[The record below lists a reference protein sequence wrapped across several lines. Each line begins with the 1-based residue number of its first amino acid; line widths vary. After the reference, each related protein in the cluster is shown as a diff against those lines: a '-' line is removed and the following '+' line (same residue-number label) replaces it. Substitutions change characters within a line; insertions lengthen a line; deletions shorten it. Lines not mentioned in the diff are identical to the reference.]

1 MECFVIFVMAW
12 CWCNATESKPQNVMH
27 HFKTTHPIYMKRQ
40 ISTLLILIGLAGCS
54 NNQTTKTER
63 EGEPTI
69 YSVTDNDTEM
79 NDAIETANKTLD
91 KFNVAL
97 TSSNPDFKYFALK
110 TRFTNSNGGEHIWVS
125 NITLKDNKYYGV
137 VDNLPES
144 TTDVKIGDTIQIVN
158 DNISDWMYIDN
169 QKLRGGF
176 TIRLLRKR
184 MTEPE
189 RKQFDAENGLIIE
202 D

>member
-1 MECFVIFVMAW
+1 
-12 CWCNATESKPQNVMH
+12 
-27 HFKTTHPIYMKRQ
+27 MKVY
-40 ISTLLILIGLAGCS
+40 ISTLLILLVLVGCN

-69 YSVTDNDTEM
+69 YSVKDTDTEM
-79 NDAIETANKTLD
+79 NEAIQTANQTLD
-91 KFNVAL
+91 KFNAAL
-97 TSSNPDFKYFALK
+97 KSSNPDFKYFALK
-110 TRFTNSNGGEHIWVS
+110 THFKTPNGGEHIWVS
-125 NITLKDNKYYGV
+125 NITLEDNKYFGV

-144 TTDVKIGDTIQIVN
+144 TTDVKIGDTIQIQN
-158 DNISDWMYIDN
+158 DNISDWMYADN
-169 QKLRGGF
+169 QKLCGGF

-202 D
+202 E

>member
-1 MECFVIFVMAW
+1 
-12 CWCNATESKPQNVMH
+12 
-27 HFKTTHPIYMKRQ
+27 MKRN
-40 ISTLLILIGLAGCS
+40 ILTILILLGLVSCNS
-54 NNQTTKTER
+54 NQTTKTER

-69 YSVTDNDTEM
+69 YSVTDNDAEM
-79 NDAIETANKTLD
+79 NDAIKTANQTLD
-91 KFNVAL
+91 KFNTAL
-97 TSSNPDFKYFALK
+97 ISGNKDFKYFALK
-110 TRFTNSNGGEHIWVS
+110 TRFKTPNGGEHIWVS
-125 NITLKDNKYYGV
+125 NITHKDKKYFGI

-144 TTDVKIGDTIQIVN
+144 TTDVQIGDTIQIVN
-158 DNISDWMYIDN
+158 DNISDWMYVDN

-189 RKQFDAENGLIIE
+189 RKQFDTENGLIIE

>member
-1 MECFVIFVMAW
+1 MHLFTNVTFMKPYFLTIIILLGVVS
-12 CWCNATESKPQNVMH
+12 CNS
-27 HFKTTHPIYMKRQ
+27 
-40 ISTLLILIGLAGCS
+40 
-54 NNQTTKTER
+54 NQTTKIER

-69 YSVTDNDTEM
+69 YGVTDNDTEM
-79 NDAIETANKTLD
+79 NEAIRTANQTLD
-91 KFNVAL
+91 KFNSAL
-97 TSSNPDFKYFALK
+97 KSGNAEFKYFALK
-110 TRFTNSNGGEHIWVS
+110 IRFKTPYGGEHIWVS
-125 NITLKDNKYYGV
+125 NITLKDNKYFGV

-144 TTDVKIGDTIQIVN
+144 TTDVRIGDSIQIVN

-176 TIRLLRKR
+176 SLRLLRKR

>member
-1 MECFVIFVMAW
+1 
-12 CWCNATESKPQNVMH
+12 
-27 HFKTTHPIYMKRQ
+27 MKRH
-40 ISTLLILIGLAGCS
+40 ISTLLILLGLAGCN

-63 EGEPTI
+63 EGEQTI

-79 NDAIETANKTLD
+79 NEAINTANQTLD
-91 KFNVAL
+91 KFNLAL
-97 TSSNPDFKYFALK
+97 MSSNLDFKYFALK
-110 TRFTNSNGGEHIWVS
+110 TRFKTPNGGEHIWVS
-125 NITLKDNKYYGV
+125 NISLKDNKYYGV
-137 VDNLPES
+137 VANLPKS

-169 QKLRGGF
+169 QKLCGGF

>member
-1 MECFVIFVMAW
+1 
-12 CWCNATESKPQNVMH
+12 
-27 HFKTTHPIYMKRQ
+27 MKQ
-40 ISTLLILIGLAGCS
+40 HISTLLILIGLAGCN

-79 NDAIETANKTLD
+79 NEAIKTANQTLD
-91 KFNVAL
+91 QFNVAL
-97 TSSNPDFKYFALK
+97 ISSNPDLQYFALK
-110 TRFTNSNGGEHIWVS
+110 TRFKTPNGGEHIWVS
-125 NITLKDNKYYGV
+125 NITFEDNKYYGV

-144 TTDVKIGDTIQIVN
+144 TTDVKIGDTIQIVK
-158 DNISDWMYIDN
+158 DNISDWMYVDN
-169 QKLRGGF
+169 QKLLGGF

-184 MTEPE
+184 MTELE
-189 RKQFDAENGLIIE
+189 RKQFDAENGLTIE

>member
-1 MECFVIFVMAW
+1 
-12 CWCNATESKPQNVMH
+12 
-27 HFKTTHPIYMKRQ
+27 MKVYV
-40 ISTLLILIGLAGCS
+40 STLLILLGLVSCN
-54 NNQTTKTER
+54 NNQTNKTER

-79 NDAIETANKTLD
+79 NEAIKTANQSLA

-97 TSSNPDFKYFALK
+97 NSSNSNFKNFALK
-110 TRFTNSNGGEHIWVS
+110 TRFKTLNGGEHIWVS
-125 NITLKDNKYYGV
+125 NITLIDNKYFGV
-137 VDNLPES
+137 IDNLPES
-144 TTDVKIGDTIQIVN
+144 TTDVKIGDTIVIVN
-158 DNISDWMYIDN
+158 NNISDWMYVDN
-169 QKLRGGF
+169 QKLRGGY

-202 D
+202 E